1 MARPPQDPQIR
12 INQILDA
19 AEDLFHSNGYHK
31 TKVSNI
37 VKRIGVTQGTF
48 YYYFNSKEELIGALI
63 NRRLSKFGADMEK
76 MVSSSQIEPDQK
88 ISLMVSLVYKTIR
101 LKKGFFLDYL
111 YSDQYLHFIDKF
123 FRQSKKIL
131 APFLLRI
138 LEEGCHKKI
147 FKVLQKEI
155 NIEIYDSGD
164 AMFCRSPLQS

>member
-1 MARPPQDPQIR
+1 MASRPQDPQIR

-111 YSDQYLHFIDKF
+111 YSDRIFI
-123 FRQSKKIL
+123 L
-131 APFLLRI
+131 
-138 LEEGCHKKI
+138 
-147 FKVLQKEI
+147 
-155 NIEIYDSGD
+155 
-164 AMFCRSPLQS
+164 